1 MKGEKHLKEL
11 RDKVDSVDD
20 RIVKLLNERANLVLD
35 IANVKNEHN
44 VKAYS
49 PDREKQVYERV
60 IAKNAGPLPNKCLK
74 AVYRELMSGAL
85 SLEKQVKVCCL
96 GPPGTYTH
104 LAAEEKFG
112 SSVEYVSV
120 KDIPSVFAEV
130 QRENA
135 DYGVVPVENSTEGGV
150 ARTLDMFIEYDL
162 KICAELIMDIH
173 HNLMSNCEKEKIKVI
188 YSLPQV
194 FAQCRKWIANHY
206 PQAELI
212 DESSTSAAAK
222 RCVPEPNS
230 AAIASE
236 EAARLYD
243 LKIISSRVEDR
254 PQNAT
259 RFLVISTEYSKPTGN
274 DKTSIMF
281 MVKDEIGALYNML
294 VPLKENRINLTRI
307 ESRPSPHGAWD
318 YYFFVD
324 IHGHCEDENIKKALE
339 GLAQRCRHLQVLG
352 SYPSASR
359 E

>member
-11 RDKVDSVDD
+11 REKVDSVDD

-130 QRENA
+130 QQENA

-150 ARTLDMFIEYDL
+150 ARTLDMFIESYL
-162 KICAELIMDIH
+162 KICA
-173 HNLMSNCEKEKIKVI
+173 
-188 YSLPQV
+188 
-194 FAQCRKWIANHY
+194 
-206 PQAELI
+206 
-212 DESSTSAAAK
+212 
-222 RCVPEPNS
+222 
-230 AAIASE
+230 
-236 EAARLYD
+236 
-243 LKIISSRVEDR
+243 
-254 PQNAT
+254 
-259 RFLVISTEYSKPTGN
+259 
-274 DKTSIMF
+274 
-281 MVKDEIGALYNML
+281 
-294 VPLKENRINLTRI
+294 
-307 ESRPSPHGAWD
+307 
-318 YYFFVD
+318 
-324 IHGHCEDENIKKALE
+324 
-339 GLAQRCRHLQVLG
+339 
-352 SYPSASR
+352 
-359 E
+359 